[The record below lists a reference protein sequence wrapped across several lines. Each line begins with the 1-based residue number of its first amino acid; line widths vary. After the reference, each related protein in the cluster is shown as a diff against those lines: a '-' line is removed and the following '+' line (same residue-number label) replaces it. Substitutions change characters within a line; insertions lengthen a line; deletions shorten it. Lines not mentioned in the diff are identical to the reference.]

1 MISINDIRSK
11 PEKIKDALKSKGY
24 NGSINDIITIDENF
38 RKLTHSIET
47 LRAQKN
53 NVSEKVAEAKRS
65 GEDAQNKIKEMRTLG
80 DEIKSLEISSNELK
94 LKLISNLEEIPN
106 IPDSSVPIGIDE
118 NDNVIVREWGEKLV
132 FNFKEKSHLELGKSL
147 NLIDMERGAKISGS
161 GFPLYVGKGAEL
173 ERKIINSMIDHHV
186 NDYNFTE
193 MFPPVLMLEESMKTT
208 GQLPKFKDD
217 MYLTDLD
224 ELYLAPTAEV
234 PITNVHR
241 NEIISETELPINYV
255 AYSPCFRRE
264 SGSYGKD
271 TRGLLR
277 LHQFNKVEMVKFV
290 KPVDSY
296 KSLEALTLQAESILQ
311 KLGITYRVVELCTGD
326 LSFAAAKCYDIEIW
340 APGEKKWLEV
350 SSCSNFEDFQARR
363 GKIRY
368 RREKDKKV
376 ELLHTLNGSGLAT
389 PRLMVALLETY
400 QTENG
405 KIEFSD
411 SATDFIGIKEIS

>member
-11 PEKIKDALKSKGY
+11 PEKIKEALKSKGY

-38 RKLTHSIET
+38 RKLIHRIET

-53 NVSEKVAEAKRS
+53 NVSEEVAEAKRT
-65 GEDAQNKIKEMRTLG
+65 GVDTQNKIKEMRTLG

-106 IPDSSVPIGIDE
+106 IPHSSVPIGIDE
-118 NDNVIVREWGEKLV
+118 NDNVIVREWGEKAI
-132 FNFKEKSHLELGKSL
+132 FNFKEKPHLELGKSL

-173 ERKIINSMIDHHV
+173 ERRIINSMIDHHV

-193 MFPPVLMLEESMKTT
+193 MFPPVLMLEKSMKTT

-241 NEIISETELPINYV
+241 NEIISETKLPINYV

-311 KLGITYRVVELCTGD
+311 KLEITYRVVELCTGD

-368 RREKDKKV
+368 RREEDKKV

-400 QTENG
+400 QTEDG
-405 KIEFSD
+405 RIEFSD
-411 SATDFIGIKEIS
+411 SAADFIGIKEIS

>member
-11 PEKIKDALKSKGY
+11 PEKIKEVLKSKGY

-38 RKLTHSIET
+38 RKLIHKIET

-53 NVSEKVAEAKRS
+53 NVSEEVAEAKRT
-65 GEDAQNKIKEMRTLG
+65 GEDTQNKIKEMRTLG

-118 NDNVIVREWGEKLV
+118 NDNVIVREWGEKPI
-132 FNFKEKSHLELGKSL
+132 FNFKEKPHLELGKSL

-173 ERKIINSMIDHHV
+173 ERRIINSMIDHHV
-186 NDYNFTE
+186 NNYNFTE
-193 MFPPVLMLEESMKTT
+193 MFPPVLMLEKSMKTT

-241 NEIISETELPINYV
+241 NEIISETKLPINYV

-311 KLGITYRVVELCTGD
+311 KLEITYRVVELCTGD

-368 RREKDKKV
+368 RREEDKKV
-376 ELLHTLNGSGLAT
+376 DLLHTLNGSGLAT

-400 QTENG
+400 QTEDG
-405 KIEFSD
+405 RIEFSD
-411 SATDFIGIKEIS
+411 SAADFIGIKEIS

>member
-11 PEKIKDALKSKGY
+11 PEKIKEALNSKGY

-38 RKLTHSIET
+38 RKLIHKIET

-53 NVSEKVAEAKRS
+53 NVSEEVAEAKRT
-65 GEDAQNKIKEMRTLG
+65 GVDTQNKIKEMRTLG

-106 IPDSSVPIGIDE
+106 MPDNSVPIGIDE
-118 NDNVIVREWGEKLV
+118 NDNVIVRKWGEKLV

-173 ERKIINSMIDHHV
+173 ERRIINSMIDHHV

-193 MFPPVLMLEESMKTT
+193 MFPPVLMLEKSMKTT

-290 KPVDSY
+290 KPDDSY
-296 KSLEALTLQAESILQ
+296 QSLEELTLQAESILQ

-326 LSFAAAKCYDIEIW
+326 FSFAAAKCYDIEIW

-368 RREKDKKV
+368 RREEDKKV
-376 ELLHTLNGSGLAT
+376 DLLHTLNGSGLAT

-400 QTENG
+400 QTEDG
-405 KIEFSD
+405 RIEFSD
-411 SATDFIGIKEIS
+411 SAADFIGIKEIS

>member
-11 PEKIKDALKSKGY
+11 PEKIKEALKSKGY

-38 RKLTHSIET
+38 RKLIHRIET

-53 NVSEKVAEAKRS
+53 NVSEEVAEAKRT
-65 GEDAQNKIKEMRTLG
+65 GVDTQNKIKEMRTLG

-106 IPDSSVPIGIDE
+106 MPDNSVPIGIDE
-118 NDNVIVREWGEKLV
+118 NDNVIVREWGKKPV
-132 FNFKEKSHLELGKSL
+132 FNFKEKPHLELGKSL

-173 ERKIINSMIDHHV
+173 ERRIINSMIDHHV

-193 MFPPVLMLEESMKTT
+193 MFPPVLMLEKSMKTT

-311 KLGITYRVVELCTGD
+311 KLEITYRVVELCTGD

-368 RREKDKKV
+368 RREEDKKV

-400 QTENG
+400 QTEDG
-405 KIEFSD
+405 RIEFSD
-411 SATDFIGIKEIS
+411 SAAGFIGIKEIS

>member
-11 PEKIKDALKSKGY
+11 PEKIKEALKSKGY

-38 RKLTHSIET
+38 RKLIHRIET

-53 NVSEKVAEAKRS
+53 NVSEEVAEAKRT
-65 GEDAQNKIKEMRTLG
+65 GVDTQNKIKEMRTLG

-118 NDNVIVREWGEKLV
+118 NDNVIVREWGKKPV
-132 FNFKEKSHLELGKSL
+132 FNFKEKPHLELGKSL

-173 ERKIINSMIDHHV
+173 ERRIINSMIDHHV
-186 NDYNFTE
+186 NVYDFTE

-368 RREKDKKV
+368 RREEDKKV

-400 QTENG
+400 QTEDG
-405 KIEFSD
+405 RIEFSD
-411 SATDFIGIKEIS
+411 SAADFIGIKEIS

>member
-11 PEKIKDALKSKGY
+11 PEKIKEALKSKGY

-38 RKLTHSIET
+38 RKLIHRIET

-53 NVSEKVAEAKRS
+53 NVSEEVAEAKRT
-65 GEDAQNKIKEMRTLG
+65 GVDTQNKIKEMRTLG

-106 IPDSSVPIGIDE
+106 MPDNSVPIGIDE
-118 NDNVIVREWGEKLV
+118 NDNVIVREWGEKPV
-132 FNFKEKSHLELGKSL
+132 FNFKEKPHLELGKSL

-186 NDYNFTE
+186 NNYNFTE

-311 KLGITYRVVELCTGD
+311 KLEITYRVVELCTGD

-368 RREKDKKV
+368 RREEDKKV
-376 ELLHTLNGSGLAT
+376 DLLHTLNGSGLAT

-400 QTENG
+400 QTEDRR
-405 KIEFSD
+405 IVFSD
-411 SATDFIGIKEIS
+411 SAADFIGIKEIS

>member
-1 MISINDIRSK
+1 MISIKDIRANSQNI
-11 PEKIKDALKSKGY
+11 EKALLSKGY
-24 NGSINDIITIDENF
+24 DGSINDIISTDENF
-38 RKLTHSIET
+38 RKVTHSLEQ
-47 LRAQKN
+47 LRAKKN
-53 NVSEKVAEAKRS
+53 TVSEQVARAKRS
-65 GEDAQNKIKEMRTLG
+65 NEDSNEKIKEMRDLG
-80 DEIKSLEISSNELK
+80 DEIKTLEAESNK
-94 LKLISNLEEIPN
+94 LKLDLTSLLEQIPN
-106 IPDSSVPIGIDE
+106 LPHKSVPIGNDE
-118 NDNVIVREWGEKLV
+118 NDNVIVREWGEKKIFD
-132 FNFKEKSHLELGKSL
+132 FNEKTHLELSASL
-147 NLIDMERGAKISGS
+147 NLLDLERGAKISGS
-161 GFPLYVGKGAEL
+161 GFPIYVGKGAEL
-173 ERKIINSMIDHHV
+173 ERKLINCMIEHHV
-186 NDYNFTE
+186 REYNFTE

-208 GQLPKFKDD
+208 GQLPKFKED

-224 ELYLAPTAEV
+224 QLYLAPTAEV

-241 NEIISETELPINYV
+241 NEIIPELDLPINYV

-290 KPVDSY
+290 RPADSY
-296 KSLEALTLQAESILQ
+296 LALENLTQQAESILQ

-340 APGEKKWLEV
+340 SPGEKKWLEV

-368 RREKDKKV
+368 RKEEDKKV
-376 ELLHTLNGSGLAT
+376 DLLHTLNGSGLAT
-389 PRLMVALLETY
+389 PRLMVSLLETY

-405 KIEFSD
+405 TIEFSD
-411 SATDFIGIKEIS
+411 SAAEFIGIKEIS

>member
-11 PEKIKDALKSKGY
+11 PEKIKEALKSKGY

-38 RKLTHSIET
+38 RKLIHRIET

-53 NVSEKVAEAKRS
+53 NVSEEVAEAKRT
-65 GEDAQNKIKEMRTLG
+65 GVDTQNKIKEMRTLG

-106 IPDSSVPIGIDE
+106 MPDNSVPIGIDE
-118 NDNVIVREWGEKLV
+118 NDNVIVREWGKKPV
-132 FNFKEKSHLELGKSL
+132 FNFKEKPHLELGKSL

-173 ERKIINSMIDHHV
+173 ERRIINSMIDHHV

-311 KLGITYRVVELCTGD
+311 KLEITYRVVELCTGD

-368 RREKDKKV
+368 RREEDKKV

-400 QTENG
+400 QTEDG
-405 KIEFSD
+405 RIEFSD
-411 SATDFIGIKEIS
+411 SAADFIGIKEIS

>member
-11 PEKIKDALKSKGY
+11 PERIKDALRSKGY

-38 RKLTHSIET
+38 RKLIHKIET

-53 NVSEKVAEAKRS
+53 NVSEEVAEAKRTCV
-65 GEDAQNKIKEMRTLG
+65 DTQDKIKEMRTLG

-118 NDNVIVREWGEKLV
+118 NDNVIVREWGEKPV
-132 FNFKEKSHLELGKSL
+132 FNFKEKPHLELGKSL

-173 ERKIINSMIDHHV
+173 ERRIINSMIDHHV
-186 NDYNFTE
+186 NNYNFTE

-217 MYLTDLD
+217 MYLTELD

-311 KLGITYRVVELCTGD
+311 KLEITYRVVELCTGD

-368 RREKDKKV
+368 RREEDKKV
-376 ELLHTLNGSGLAT
+376 DLLHTLNGSGLAT

-400 QTENG
+400 QTEDG
-405 KIEFSD
+405 RIEFSD
-411 SATDFIGIKEIS
+411 SAADFIGIKEIS

>member
-11 PEKIKDALKSKGY
+11 PEKIKEALKSKGY
-24 NGSINDIITIDENF
+24 HGSINDIITIDENF
-38 RKLTHSIET
+38 RKLIHKIET

-53 NVSEKVAEAKRS
+53 NVSEEVAETKRS
-65 GEDAQNKIKEMRTLG
+65 GEDPQNKIKEMRTLG
-80 DEIKSLEISSNELK
+80 DEIKSLVISSNELK

-106 IPDSSVPIGIDE
+106 MPDNSVPIGIDE
-118 NDNVIVREWGEKLV
+118 NDNVIVREWGEKPV

-173 ERKIINSMIDHHV
+173 ERRIINSMIDHHV

-193 MFPPVLMLEESMKTT
+193 MFPPVLMLEKSMKTT
-208 GQLPKFKDD
+208 GQLPKFKED

-311 KLGITYRVVELCTGD
+311 KLEITYRVVELCTGD

-368 RREKDKKV
+368 RREEDKKV

-400 QTENG
+400 QTEDG
-405 KIEFSD
+405 RIEFSD
-411 SATDFIGIKEIS
+411 SAADFIGIKEIS

>member
-11 PEKIKDALKSKGY
+11 PEKIKEALKSKGY

-38 RKLTHSIET
+38 RKLIHRIET

-53 NVSEKVAEAKRS
+53 NVSEEVAEAKRT
-65 GEDAQNKIKEMRTLG
+65 GVDTQNKIKEMRTLG

-118 NDNVIVREWGEKLV
+118 NDNVIVREWGEKPV

-147 NLIDMERGAKISGS
+147 NLLDMERGAKISGS

-173 ERKIINSMIDHHV
+173 ERRIINSMIDHHV
-186 NDYNFTE
+186 IDYNFTE

-311 KLGITYRVVELCTGD
+311 KLEITYRVVELCTGD

-368 RREKDKKV
+368 RREEDKKV

-400 QTENG
+400 QTEDG
-405 KIEFSD
+405 RIEFSD
-411 SATDFIGIKEIS
+411 SAADFIGIKEIS

>member
-11 PEKIKDALKSKGY
+11 PEKIKDALKRKGY
-24 NGSINDIITIDENF
+24 NGSINNIITIDENY
-38 RKLTHSIET
+38 RKLTLSIET
-47 LRAQKN
+47 LRAKKN
-53 NVSEKVAEAKRS
+53 NVSEEVAKAKRS
-65 GEDAQNKIKEMRTLG
+65 GGDTQNKIKEMRTLG
-80 DEIKSLEISSNELK
+80 NEIKSLEISSNELK
-94 LKLISNLEEIPN
+94 FKLISNLEEIPN

-118 NDNVIVREWGEKLV
+118 KDNVIIREWGEKPV
-132 FNFKEKSHLELGKSL
+132 FNFKEKPHLELGKSL

-173 ERKIINSMIDHHV
+173 ERRIINSMIDHHV
-186 NDYNFTE
+186 NHYKFTE

-241 NEIISETELPINYV
+241 NEIISESELPINYV

-290 KPVDSY
+290 KPADSY
-296 KSLEALTLQAESILQ
+296 KSLEELTLQAESILQ

-368 RREKDKKV
+368 RREEDKKV
-376 ELLHTLNGSGLAT
+376 DLLHTLNGSGLAT

-400 QTENG
+400 QTEDG
-405 KIEFSD
+405 RIEFSD
-411 SATDFIGIKEIS
+411 SAADFIGIKEIS

>member
-1 MISINDIRSK
+1 
-11 PEKIKDALKSKGY
+11 
-24 NGSINDIITIDENF
+24 
-38 RKLTHSIET
+38 
-47 LRAQKN
+47 
-53 NVSEKVAEAKRS
+53 
-65 GEDAQNKIKEMRTLG
+65 MRTLG

-118 NDNVIVREWGEKLV
+118 NDNVIVREWGEKPI
-132 FNFKEKSHLELGKSL
+132 FNFIEKPHLELGKLL

-173 ERKIINSMIDHHV
+173 ERRIINSMIDHHV
-186 NDYNFTE
+186 NNYNFTE
-193 MFPPVLMLEESMKTT
+193 MFPPVLMLEKSMKTT

-290 KPVDSY
+290 TPDSSY
-296 KSLEALTLQAESILQ
+296 DELEKLTKQAEIILQ
-311 KLGITYRVVELCTGD
+311 KLGLHYRVIELCTGD
-326 LSFAAAKCYDIEIW
+326 LSFAAAKCYDLEVW

-363 GKIRY
+363 GNIRY
-368 RREKDKKV
+368 RQATDKKV
-376 ELLHTLNGSGLAT
+376 DYLHTLNGSGLAT

-400 QTENG
+400 QSSDG
-405 KIEFSD
+405 KISLPEVLHEPM
-411 SATDFIGIKEIS
+411 GMEVLG

>member
-11 PEKIKDALKSKGY
+11 PEKIKDALKSRGY
-24 NGSINDIITIDENF
+24 NGSIKDIITIDENF

-53 NVSEKVAEAKRS
+53 IVSEQVAKAKRS
-65 GEDAQNKIKEMRTLG
+65 GENIQNKIKEMRTLG

-106 IPDSSVPIGIDE
+106 IHDSSVPIGIDE
-118 NDNVIVREWGEKLV
+118 NDNVIVREWGEKPV

-311 KLGITYRVVELCTGD
+311 KLEITYRVVELCTGD

-368 RREKDKKV
+368 RREEDKKV

-389 PRLMVALLETY
+389 PRLMVSLLETY
-400 QTENG
+400 QTEDG
-405 KIEFSD
+405 KIKFSD
-411 SATDFIGIKEIS
+411 SAADFIGIKEIS

>member
-11 PEKIKDALKSKGY
+11 PEKIKEALKSKGY

-38 RKLTHSIET
+38 RKLIHRIET

-53 NVSEKVAEAKRS
+53 NVSEEVAEAKRT
-65 GEDAQNKIKEMRTLG
+65 GVDTQNKIKEMRTLG

-106 IPDSSVPIGIDE
+106 IPDSSVPIGIDG
-118 NDNVIVREWGEKLV
+118 NDNVIVREWGEKPV
-132 FNFKEKSHLELGKSL
+132 FNFEEKPHLELGKLL

-173 ERKIINSMIDHHV
+173 ERRIINSMIDHHV

-311 KLGITYRVVELCTGD
+311 KLEITYRVVELCTGD

-368 RREKDKKV
+368 RREEDKKV

-400 QTENG
+400 QTEDG
-405 KIEFSD
+405 RIEFSD
-411 SATDFIGIKEIS
+411 SAADFIGIKEIS